1 MRVYLILTLLIIF
14 TIPILNIAFLYILK
28 SVYRPKIMFII
39 HFSTFLIPLVL
50 FKFNR
55 EFAFKFFFCDIA
67 SLLLLYISNK
77 LYCNLIKNVLAGIVY
92 QIFESP
98 VISEIYQVKSR
109 IYSRTL
115 EGYILIDLQDETYK
129 VFPNIDSFST
139 NDKVVFKKLG
149 LAKDI

>member
-1 MRVYLILTLLIIF
+1 
-14 TIPILNIAFLYILK
+14 
-28 SVYRPKIMFII
+28 MFII
-39 HFSTFLIPLVL
+39 HFLTFLIPIVL

-55 EFAFKFFFCDIA
+55 EFAFKFFICDIV

-77 LYCNLIKNVLAGIVY
+77 LYCSLVKNVLADIVY

-129 VFPNIDSFST
+129 IFSNIDSFSVD
-139 NDKVVFKKLG
+139 DKVVFKKLG
-149 LAKDI
+149 LAKKI